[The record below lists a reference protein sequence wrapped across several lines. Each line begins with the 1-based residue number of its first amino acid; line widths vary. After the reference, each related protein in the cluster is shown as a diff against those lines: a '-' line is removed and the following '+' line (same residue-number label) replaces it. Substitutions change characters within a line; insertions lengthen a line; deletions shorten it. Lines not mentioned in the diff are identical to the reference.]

1 MKKISGRRISSRN
14 GALFGPARKKKKM
27 HLLSCFFFAS
37 HRGCMCSLLSKRPLE
52 KKFSTLQRVQSAT
65 VPATTGTRITIA
77 ANTTRVGAV
86 FAKITADGL
95 EIQVLVA
102 TRA

>member
-1 MKKISGRRISSRN
+1 
-14 GALFGPARKKKKM
+14 
-27 HLLSCFFFAS
+27 
-37 HRGCMCSLLSKRPLE
+37 MCSLLSRPLG
-52 KKFSTLQRVQSAT
+52 KKFSTLQRVRSAT
-65 VPATTGTRITIA
+65 VQATKGTRIPIVA
-77 ANTTRVGAV
+77 GTTRVGAV

>member
-1 MKKISGRRISSRN
+1 MKKKISRGRRISSRN
-14 GALFGPARKKKKM
+14 GALFGPARKKKRM
-27 HLLSCFFFAS
+27 HLLSCLFFFTS
-37 HRGCMCSLLSKRPLE
+37 CRVHFSQRPLG
-52 KKFSTLQRVQSAT
+52 KKFSTLQRVRSAA
-65 VPATTGTRITIA
+65 VQATKGTRIPIA
-77 ANTTRVGAV
+77 AGTTRAGAV

>member
-1 MKKISGRRISSRN
+1 
-14 GALFGPARKKKKM
+14 
-27 HLLSCFFFAS
+27 
-37 HRGCMCSLLSKRPLE
+37 MCLLLSKRPLE
-52 KKFSTLQRVQSAT
+52 KKFSTLQRVQSAA

-77 ANTTRVGAV
+77 AGTMRAGAV
-86 FAKITADGL
+86 FAKITADEL